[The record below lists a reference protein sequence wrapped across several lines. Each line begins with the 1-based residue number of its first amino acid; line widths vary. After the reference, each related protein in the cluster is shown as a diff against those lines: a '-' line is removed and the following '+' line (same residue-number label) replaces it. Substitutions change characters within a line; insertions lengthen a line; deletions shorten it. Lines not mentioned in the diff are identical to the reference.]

1 MFTEATADPKE
12 TIRSRDV
19 LIPALLVLG
28 QAKRLE
34 VGGLTSHQ
42 IQHALEPAM
51 VLSEKDKEKMSDR
64 TTRFSRTV
72 RNALVSHQ
80 VLEKEGWAVSSR
92 EHGESST
99 RFEITLQG
107 QSRLFDHMLPIFK
120 SVLPPIEMLLSQDV
134 RPNVVEGAP
143 RATTEQVMDVALL
156 ALALAQDASDGA
168 PVSPT
173 AVRRVAKGLP
183 TLQVA
188 PEDLEPLPSHKAGR
202 LDRTFRNITSSHDA
216 LVKAGFAKRDDDGLS
231 MSDEGKA
238 HLLNTYVLRYL
249 PSPPSLEAASA
260 RLENEQAH
268 HPARRRA
275 PGM

>member
-1 MFTEATADPKE
+1 MFTEATVDPKE
-12 TIRSRDV
+12 TIRSKDV

-28 QAKRLE
+28 QAKRLG
-34 VGGLTSHQ
+34 VGGLSSHQ

-51 VLSEKDKEKMSDR
+51 ILSEKDKEKMSDR

-80 VLEKEGWAVSSR
+80 MLEKEGWAVSAR
-92 EHGESST
+92 ADART
-99 RFEITLQG
+99 QLEITLQG
-107 QSRLFDHMLPIFK
+107 QARLFDHMLPIFK

-156 ALALAQDASDGA
+156 ALALAQDASGGA
-168 PVSPT
+168 SVSPT

-188 PEDLEPLPSHKAGR
+188 PEDIEPLPSHKAGR
-202 LDRTFRNITSSHDA
+202 LDRTFRNITSSHDV
-216 LVKAGFAKRDDDGLS
+216 LVKAGFAKRDADGLS

-238 HLLNTYVLRYL
+238 HLLNAYVLRYL
-249 PSPPSLEAASA
+249 PSPSSLEAASA

-275 PGM
+275 PGL

>member
-1 MFTEATADPKE
+1 MFTEATTDPQE
-12 TIRSRDV
+12 TIRAKDV
-19 LIPALLVLG
+19 LIPALLVLA

-51 VLSEKDKEKMSDR
+51 VLSEKDTEKMGDR

-80 VLEKEGWAVSSR
+80 MLEREGWAQSSR
-92 EHGESST
+92 AEGQT
-99 RFEITLQG
+99 RVQFEITPKG
-107 QSRLFDHMLPIFK
+107 QSKLFDHMLPIFQ

-143 RATTEQVMDVALL
+143 RVSSSEVKDVALL
-156 ALALAQDASDGA
+156 ALALAQDAAGGE

-216 LVKAGFAKRDDDGLS
+216 LVKAGFARRTEQGLA
-231 MSDEGKA
+231 MTEEGKA
-238 HLLNTYVLRYL
+238 HLLNTYVLRFL
-249 PSPPSLEAASA
+249 PSPPSLEAAAA
-260 RLENEQAH
+260 RMENTA
-268 HPARRRA
+268 PAQPSRSRG